1 MFNTFE
7 IVALV
12 GATLITALI
21 ALDGES
27 NWVEGGQL
35 LAVYVITAM
44 AFFFLPA

>member
-1 MFNTFE
+1 VFNTFE